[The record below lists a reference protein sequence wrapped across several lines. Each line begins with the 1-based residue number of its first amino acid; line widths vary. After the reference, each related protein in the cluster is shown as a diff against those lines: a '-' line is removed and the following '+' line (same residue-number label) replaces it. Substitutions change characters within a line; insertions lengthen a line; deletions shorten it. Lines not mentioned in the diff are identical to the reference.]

1 LLPQGNE
8 ALKGDFAR
16 DGFDLHIELPSGDT
30 IVVVDFYAGGPDA
43 LPTLTTETGARLL
56 GETAAKLAGPET
68 GGQVAQSGGVVSDAA
83 LGEPIGSVDAMKGTA
98 SVIRAD
104 GTQEPLEA
112 GSQIYENDTIITG
125 ADSALGVLFVD
136 DSTMSMGGEAR
147 LVVDQMV
154 YDDSTQSGNQLF
166 DVVQGA
172 FVFASGHIGKA
183 NPEDVEVRTPV
194 ATIGIRGTKYGVD
207 VGAEGGETA
216 VTLFEGAAVV
226 RNAGGEQVLS
236 SVGHT
241 TRVTDYETAPSE
253 IEMMDPLEQA
263 RVFGEAIAYSPTQP
277 SLEES
282 GDGNKD
288 PTGDG
293 DQALLD
299 EADLEKLAEQLND
312 LETAAGPS
320 GAISAITKSAA
331 FLRLMTN
338 LLEGEGALTSGTLAG
353 VNDNDGASPFDLG
366 GGLGEGS
373 GALDP
378 SPEPTTPQ
386 PPETG
391 ASGPDPLP
399 SGSINGSYSYNFNPT
414 QPIVGSISGG
424 TGVDLFTINM
434 ASSAVPTGWT
444 VSQNSDG
451 QVVITEQNGTVIT
464 MDEVEE
470 LGLDLGSGADSV
482 DVGALDG
489 TDIINET
496 VYIDGGA
503 GDDTITATDLD
514 KRLVAEGGEGDD
526 VITGGAYAGGDET
539 SQYSGD
545 YLSGGAGDDVIIG
558 GAGDDEILGGA
569 GDDVIRYAV
578 GDGADVIDGG
588 AGSDTLE
595 ITYTEADLADPAI
608 LADLKA
614 LAAGQQGP
622 FEALGLTVSNLEAVT
637 LDGPSPDPSVAVSF
651 SVEAGVEDAAT
662 DLTLSV
668 DAPDSAALST
678 TVTLAGLPA
687 GYTLV
692 NAAGDEFAGGADIGL
707 SPDQLGGLQI
717 IAPADASGEYSLSVT
732 AETTNLLTGESAR
745 DSAGAD
751 LSIAAV
757 ADAPTL
763 TVADAAGLEDG
774 EIALDL
780 AALTTDAGETL
791 TITISGLPDGAALSA
806 GQVQPDGSVVLT
818 AEELDGLTLTPPADS
833 DVDFTL
839 SVVATSEDGPS
850 AASVSGQ
857 IAVSLAAEADQPT
870 LTIGETS
877 VSGVENGAAIP
888 LDIQAALVD
897 VDGSES
903 LTIRIEGLPAGASL
917 SAGQVQADGSVLLT
931 AQDLGGLALTPAPGA
946 AADFTLSITA
956 TAREADGGDS
966 AVATGQIAVDVAAS
980 AATPTLTVNDAAGT
994 EDQAIPLDLTA
1005 AVQDTDALTITI
1017 AGLPAGAGLS
1027 AGAVQPDGS
1036 VILTAEELSG
1046 LTVTP
1051 PADSAADFVLTVT
1064 AAASD
1069 GGDVASVEKT
1079 LTVSVSPDAD
1089 APQVSV
1095 ADAVGA
1101 EGRAGDDVLTGGD
1114 GADTLT
1120 GGAGADTLIGGSG
1133 DDVLIGDGDNAA
1145 ATVSLAI
1152 GAQLGA
1158 DLDGS
1163 ESLTV
1168 TLSGLP
1174 DGVTLTDAA
1183 GAAYETTSFTP
1194 DQLQGLQAIVPAGTG
1209 DFTVSVTTTVTD
1221 VDPDGGSDSASFTD
1235 SFTIAIDQG
1244 AGAGADVLDGGTGAD
1259 TLIAGDGDDS
1269 LSLTVDPDAGQDVVD
1284 GGAGADSLTLTV
1296 GPVDLLDADIVSD
1309 LIDLADWIASGP
1321 AADEE
1326 RLFDS
1331 LGLKVQNIESL
1342 TILDL
1347 DGQSVGVEALRTQGV
1362 VIEGGDQADQLT
1374 GGAGDDTISGGAG
1387 DDVIDGGAGDDVIDG
1402 GEGDDV
1408 IDGGAGGDTI
1418 LGGAGDDVLAG
1429 GADADVIDGGAGDD
1443 TIAGGGGADQIS
1455 GGAGDDHA
1463 TFSFAADGP
1472 GASFDGGDGYD
1483 TLRIELSSGMDQ
1495 LDQAIADVAAA
1506 IKAAKSDPDALQTVD
1521 SLGLS
1526 FENFED
1532 VQLYVDGEEK
1542 TFAPTVSGLQPLAI
1556 DTDALFAGVQVARDV
1571 AIDDADSPTLM
1582 QASVTISS
1590 GMQSGDALTVDESVL
1605 ETAGLTILSAGVGGD
1620 GAFTLI
1626 LSGDAPAAAYEEAI
1640 AAIRLVNDDVAPTPG
1655 AREISVSVTDDD
1667 GVPSAPASAAVA
1679 VDAAAPSIKD
1689 ADDADNDTVA
1699 FVSAADGDGAVVEG
1713 LAEHVAPQTMTET
1726 LTLTVAKTGVGATGQ
1741 GQGQGQGSN
1750 GKFEV
1755 VINGVTLGVF
1765 TASVALGQLDNW
1777 QTINIPGIQVT
1788 EGETLDIEIKAFNN
1802 ASNVLVNRIELGD
1815 RVFEAESDADSLSGT
1830 IEDGYVALQG
1840 GSVGFSVATAAPE
1853 GDAFDSWL
1861 LETAGGEQGLDED
1874 DLGAFFDGV
1883 DMGDGQDW
1891 VAAAGGVE
1899 QALNVDLSG
1908 DVWTGAEHVAG
1919 GQGDDVLVGNDAAN
1933 VLAGGDGDDR
1943 IVGEGEDDL
1952 LLGGAGDDALKVS
1965 GDDLSGM
1972 GGAVDYGSRAGGLDQ
1987 ALDAN
1992 SVDGIDGLDGG
2003 RSGIDGGSGY
2013 DTLKVVGAPGDGSID
2028 SDDVDAVAN
2037 IEALDVSEA
2046 GGAVDVNLTLDDV
2059 VSMTDEDNELTILKG
2074 QDDTVKIGD
2083 QEYDA
2088 GTHQLSLDGMSIT
2101 LIIADD
2107 EGGVA
2112 PDSA

>member
-1 LLPQGNE
+1 M
-8 ALKGDFAR
+8 
-16 DGFDLHIELPSGDT
+16 PSGDT

-56 GETAAKLAGPET
+56 GDTAAKLAGPET
-68 GGQVAQSGGVVSDAA
+68 AGQVAQSGGVTSDAA

-98 SVIRAD
+98 TVIRAD
-104 GTQEPLEA
+104 GTEEPLEA
-112 GSQIYENDTIITG
+112 GSQIFENDTIVTG
-125 ADSALGVLFVD
+125 PDSALGVLFVD

-194 ATIGIRGTKYGVD
+194 ATIGIRGTKYGID
-207 VGAEGGETA
+207 VGAQDGETA
-216 VTLFEGAAVV
+216 VTLFEGAVVV

-236 SVGHT
+236 SVGQT
-241 TRVTDYETAPSE
+241 TRVTGFERAPGE

-277 SLEES
+277 PLEES
-282 GDGNKD
+282 GEGNKD
-288 PTGDG
+288 PTDG

-299 EADLEKLAEQLND
+299 EAALEELAEQLND

-320 GAISAITKSAA
+320 GAIAAVTKSAA
-331 FLRLMTN
+331 FLRLMSQ
-338 LLEGEGALTSGTLAG
+338 LLEGGSGDLSGVLTADTSNDNNPFDTGVDEGSNASGTLDGDDAG
-353 VNDNDGASPFDLG
+353 PGSVADG
-366 GGLGEGS
+366 GS
-373 GALDP
+373 DALP
-378 SPEPTTPQ
+378 
-386 PPETG
+386 G
-391 ASGPDPLP
+391 
-399 SGSINGSYSYNFNPT
+399 GSISGSYSYNFDPNDPV
-414 QPIVGSISGG
+414 VGSVSGG
-424 TGVDLFTINM
+424 SGVDLFTISM

-444 VSQNSDG
+444 VSQDSSG
-451 QVVITEQNGTVIT
+451 QVVITESNGTVIT
-464 MDEVEE
+464 MDDVEE
-470 LGLDLGSGADSV
+470 LGLDLGSGSDSV
-482 DVGALDG
+482 DVGALGD

-503 GDDTITATDLD
+503 GDDTITAADLD
-514 KRLVAEGGEGDD
+514 KRLVAEGGDGDD

-588 AGSDTLE
+588 AGADTLE
-595 ITYTEADLADPAI
+595 IVFTEADLADSGV

-614 LAAGQQGP
+614 LAAGQQGT
-622 FEALGLTVSNLEAVT
+622 FEALGITVSNLESVT
-637 LDGPSPDPSVAVSF
+637 LNGPSPDPSVAVSF
-651 SVEAGVEDAAT
+651 SIEPGVEDAPT
-662 DLTLSV
+662 DLTISV

-692 NAAGDEFAGGADIGL
+692 NAAGDEFAGGGDIAL
-707 SPDQLGGLQI
+707 STDQLDGLQI
-717 IAPADASGEYSLSVT
+717 LAPADASGDFSLSVT
-732 AETTNLLTGESAR
+732 AETTNLLTGESAS
-745 DSAGAD
+745 DSSAAD
-751 LSIAAV
+751 LSIAGA
-757 ADAPTL
+757 ADAPSL
-763 TVADAAGLEDG
+763 AVEDAAGVEDG

-780 AALTTDAGETL
+780 TALTTDASETL

-806 GQVQPDGSVVLT
+806 GTVQPDGSLLLT
-818 AEELDGLTLTPPADS
+818 ADELDGLTLTPPANS

-839 SVVATSEDGPS
+839 SVVATSADGANS
-850 AASVSGQ
+850 ASVSGE
-857 IAVSLAAEADQPT
+857 IAVSLAAEADAPV

-888 LDIQAALVD
+888 LDIQAALTD
-897 VDGSES
+897 IDGSES
-903 LTIRIEGLPAGASL
+903 LTIRIDGLPSGATL

-931 AQDLGGLALTPAPGA
+931 AEELDGLTLTPAPGSD
-946 AADFTLSITA
+946 ADFTLSVTA
-956 TAREADGGDS
+956 TATEADGGDA
-966 AVATGQIAVDVAAS
+966 AVATGSIAVDVAAS
-980 AATPTLTVNDAAGT
+980 AAAPALTVNDAAGS

-1005 AVQDTDALTITI
+1005 AVQDSDALTITVT
-1017 AGLPAGAGLS
+1017 GLPQGASLS
-1027 AGAVQPDGS
+1027 AGQIQPDGS
-1036 VILTAEELSG
+1036 VILTAADLSG

-1051 PADSAADFVLTVT
+1051 PANSAADFDLTVT
-1064 AAASD
+1064 ATASD
-1069 GGDVASVEKT
+1069 GGDAQSVQKT
-1079 LTVSVSPDAD
+1079 LSVSVAAAAD
-1089 APQVSV
+1089 APSVTVSDV
-1095 ADAVGA
+1095 SGA
-1101 EGRAGDDVLTGGD
+1101 EARAGDDVLNGTSGADQLTGGG

-1120 GGAGADTLIGGSG
+1120 GGAGN
-1133 DDVLIGDGDNAA
+1133 DVLIGDGANGAA
-1145 ATVSLAI
+1145 SVSLAL

-1168 TLSGLP
+1168 TLAGLP
-1174 DGVTLTDAA
+1174 NGVVLTDAS
-1183 GAAYETTSFTP
+1183 GAVYDTVSFTP

-1235 SFTIAIDQG
+1235 SFTVTIDQG
-1244 AGAGADVLDGGTGAD
+1244 AGAGDDVLDGGTGAD

-1284 GGAGADSLTLTV
+1284 GGTGADALTLTV
-1296 GPVDLLDADIVSD
+1296 GPMDLLDADIVSD

-1321 AADEE
+1321 AANEE
-1326 RLFDS
+1326 RLFES
-1331 LGLKVQNIESL
+1331 LSLKVQNVESL

-1347 DGQSVGVEALRTQGV
+1347 DGQSVSVEALRTQGV
-1362 VIEGGDQADQLT
+1362 VIEGGDDADQLT
-1374 GGAGDDTISGGAG
+1374 GGAGDDTISGGGG
-1387 DDVIDGGAGDDVIDG
+1387 DDVIEGGAGDDVIDG
-1402 GEGDDV
+1402 GDGDDQ
-1408 IDGGAGGDTI
+1408 IDGGDGGDS
-1418 LGGAGDDVLAG
+1418 LYGGSGDDVLTG
-1429 GADADVIDGGAGDD
+1429 GGEDDVIKGGDGDD
-1443 TIAGGGGADQIS
+1443 TLTGGGGADRIS
-1455 GGAGDDHA
+1455 GDAGDDLA
-1463 TFSFAADGP
+1463 TFSYSADGP

-1483 TLRIELSSGMDQ
+1483 TLRIELNSGMDQ
-1495 LDQAIADVAAA
+1495 LDQAMADVAAA
-1506 IKAAKSDPDALQTVD
+1506 IKAAKLDPDALQTVD

-1532 VQLYVDGEEK
+1532 VQLYVDGQEQ
-1542 TFAPTVSGLQPLAI
+1542 TFAPTVSGLQPLDI

-1590 GMQSGDALTVDESVL
+1590 GMQSGDALTIEESVL
-1605 ETAGLTILSAGVGGD
+1605 EATGLTILSAGVDGD
-1620 GAFTLI
+1620 GNFTLT
-1626 LSGDAPAAAYEEAI
+1626 LGGDAPAAAYEEAI
-1640 AAIRLVNDDVAPTPG
+1640 AAVRLINDDVAPTPG
-1655 AREISVSVTDDD
+1655 AREISVRVTDDD
-1667 GVPSAPASAAVA
+1667 GVASAPATAG
-1679 VDAAAPSIKD
+1679 VDVDPAAPSLKD
-1689 ADDADNDTVA
+1689 ADAADNDTVA
-1699 FVSAADGDGAVVEG
+1699 FVSEATGDGAVVED
-1713 LAEHVAPQTMTET
+1713 LAEYAAPQTMTET
-1726 LTLTVAKTGVGATGQ
+1726 LSLTVAKTGVGSN
-1741 GQGQGQGSN
+1741 GQGQGSN

-1755 VINGVTLGVF
+1755 VINGVSLGVF
-1765 TASVALGQLDNW
+1765 TATVALGQLDNW
-1777 QTINIPGIQVT
+1777 QTIDIPGIDVT
-1788 EGETLDIEIKAFNN
+1788 EGETLDIEIKAFNQ
-1802 ASNVLVNRIELGD
+1802 ASNVLVNRVELGD
-1815 RVFEAESDADSLSGT
+1815 RVFEAESDADSLTGS

-1840 GSVGFSVATAAPE
+1840 GSVGFSIATAAPD

-1861 LETAGGEQGLDED
+1861 LETAGGEQALDEE
-1874 DLGAFFDGV
+1874 DLGQFFDGV

-1891 VAAAGGVE
+1891 VAAAEGVE
-1899 QALNVDLSG
+1899 QALNVNLSG

-1919 GQGDDVLVGNDAAN
+1919 GRGDDVLVGDQAAN
-1933 VLAGGDGDDR
+1933 ILAGGDGDDR

-1952 LLGGAGDDALKVS
+1952 LLGGAGDDTLEVS

-1972 GGAVDYGSRAGGLDQ
+1972 GGSVDYGDRADALDQ
-1987 ALDAN
+1987 AFDAN
-1992 SVDGIDGLDGG
+1992 SADGLDGLDGG

-2013 DTLKVVGAPGDGSID
+2013 DTLKLAGAPSDGSID
-2028 SDDVDAVAN
+2028 GEDVEAVTN

-2046 GGAVDVNLTLDDV
+2046 EGVVDVNLSLDDV

-2107 EGGVA
+2107 DQGTT